1 MTAGGRTNFDSYS
14 KIALNLERGVWH
26 LLAIVFKK
34 SCYFCSDS
42 GKARQAKQC
51 NLLLCEP
58 GNHSLCKFNIFTIF
72 RGCACLAKIH
82 LHVGYGCFSPVYE
95 ITK

>member
-1 MTAGGRTNFDSYS
+1 MNFDSFS
-14 KIALNLERGVWH
+14 KNSIKFGMWSLG
-26 LLAIVFKK
+26 FPGYKKK

-42 GKARQAKQC
+42 VKARLAKPC

-58 GNHSLCKFNIFTIF
+58 GNHSLCKFNIFMIF
-72 RGCACLAKIH
+72 HSFACLVKIH
-82 LHVGYGCFSPVYE
+82 LGYGCFSPVYE